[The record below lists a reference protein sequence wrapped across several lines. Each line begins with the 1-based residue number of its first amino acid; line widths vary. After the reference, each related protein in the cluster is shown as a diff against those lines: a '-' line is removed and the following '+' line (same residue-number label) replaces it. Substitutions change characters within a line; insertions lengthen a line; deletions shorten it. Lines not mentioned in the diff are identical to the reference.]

1 MNGAGLMLTYLSKG
15 GGYYIDV
22 GASKLIAEKKI
33 KIKQGHEISNFT
45 QDSPVFDDGTEIEA
59 DIVVLATG
67 YQNMK
72 TTAIRIL
79 GPEAERISEVWGL
92 DSEGELNG
100 IARCTGHPGIY
111 TLGGNLAQARFMS
124 KRLALRIKA
133 QVEGLAP
140 F

>member
-1 MNGAGLMLTYLSKG
+1 M
-15 GGYYIDV
+15 
-22 GASKLIAEKKI
+22 
-33 KIKQGHEISNFT
+33 
-45 QDSPVFDDGTEIEA
+45 
-59 DIVVLATG
+59 VLATG

-100 IARCTGHPGIY
+100 IARSTGHRAYLTVTYCLQELMPCIAGIY
-111 TLGGNLAQARFMS
+111 TLGGNLAQARFLS